1 MRLRHW
7 VGSGIFCVS
16 LIAFPAIIDA
26 AEEIQQG
33 QPAPRAGALIDAEKV
48 PALVE
53 ALREARRSVEQM
65 TVLQETIM
73 AQQAQIAT
81 LLAQVAALES
91 ANARLDAAVKLA
103 EEIEV
108 LRQKQRDVATLVF
121 DRYDRALKQA
131 DVALDKAG
139 ARINALEQRAF
150 WSQLLSIVGPLA
162 LLVLLMF

>member
-1 MRLRHW
+1 
-7 VGSGIFCVS
+7 
-16 LIAFPAIIDA
+16 
-26 AEEIQQG
+26 
-33 QPAPRAGALIDAEKV
+33 
-48 PALVE
+48 
-53 ALREARRSVEQM
+53 M

-73 AQQAQIAT
+73 AQQAQITT
-81 LLAQVAALES
+81 LLAQVTALES

-131 DVALDKAG
+131 DAALDKAD